1 MSQTFIAKSVMAGLA
16 IAAVAGAAHAKPNS
30 QLTLAEN
37 APTAIQE
44 AFTKWQDGERLRGR
58 KDKCYGIALAG
69 ENDCKAGAGTSCE
82 GTSTIDFQ
90 GNAWTFAPRGSCEF
104 IVTPDG
110 PASLDE
116 IDRKNPA

>member
-1 MSQTFIAKSVMAGLA
+1 MSQKFISRSVMAGLA
-16 IAAVAGAAHAKPNS
+16 VAALAGAAHAKPNE

-37 APTAIQE
+37 APAEIQE
-44 AFTKWQDGERLRGR
+44 AFTQWQAGERISGR

-104 IVTPDG
+104 IVTPEG
-110 PASLDE
+110 AASLDE
-116 IDRKNPA
+116 IDRSNPA